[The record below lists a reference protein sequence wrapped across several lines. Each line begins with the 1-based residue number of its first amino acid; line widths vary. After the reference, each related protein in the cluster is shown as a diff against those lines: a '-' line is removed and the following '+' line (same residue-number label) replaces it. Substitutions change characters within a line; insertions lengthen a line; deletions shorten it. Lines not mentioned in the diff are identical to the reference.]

1 MEALVVVDMQKD
13 FCYADGALYAGDHIK
28 SIFEPLTE
36 VIKAARQTGIP
47 VIFTQDWH
55 REDDVEFKIWPAHCI
70 AGSEGAEII
79 DELGAE
85 KNDYF
90 VKKRRY
96 SAFFGTDLDL
106 TLRELGIKKL
116 YIAGVLTNICVLHT
130 AGDAVLRGYEVEV
143 LKDCTAALSEYDFS
157 YAIHH
162 MENVFRVM
170 ISSSQ
175 DFMTSLASS
184 SGSSNP

>member
-1 MEALVVVDMQKD
+1 MKALVVVDMQKD
-13 FCYADGALYAGDHIK
+13 FCYADGALYAGDHVK
-28 SIFEPLTE
+28 SIFEPLAE
-36 VIKAARQTGIP
+36 LIKAARQNNIP
-47 VIFTQDWH
+47 VVFTQDWH
-55 REDDVEFKIWPAHCI
+55 REDDVEFRIWPAHCI
-70 AGSEGAEII
+70 AGSEGAEVI

-85 KNDYF
+85 DTDYF

-106 TLRELGIKKL
+106 TLRELGVKKL
-116 YIAGVLTNICVLHT
+116 YITGVLTNICVLHT

-143 LKDCTAALSEYDFS
+143 LKDCTAALNDHDFS

-162 MENVFRVM
+162 MENVFRVA

-175 DFMTSLASS
+175 DFMASLTS
-184 SGSSNP
+184 SSNP